1 MRTIERKIINTV
13 ATLRS
18 EPWHDAKRQLSKRD
32 QVVSQN
38 GNVSVHL
45 WGTKIADVGEHDL
58 TLFSGHYRTV
68 TTKSR
73 LNALLRGAGCIG
85 SIYQKNFVWYIY
97 DRLTGES
104 VEFTEGCKVPR
115 VFEH

>member
-18 EPWHDAKRQLSKRD
+18 EPWTDKVRKLTKRD
-32 QVVSQN
+32 QVTSQN
-38 GNVSVHL
+38 GTVSVYL
-45 WGTKIADVGEHDL
+45 WGTKIAEFGDYEL
-58 TLFSGHYRTV
+58 TLYSGDYRSP

-73 LNALLRGAGCIG
+73 LNAMLRGAGCIG

-115 VFEH
+115 VFED